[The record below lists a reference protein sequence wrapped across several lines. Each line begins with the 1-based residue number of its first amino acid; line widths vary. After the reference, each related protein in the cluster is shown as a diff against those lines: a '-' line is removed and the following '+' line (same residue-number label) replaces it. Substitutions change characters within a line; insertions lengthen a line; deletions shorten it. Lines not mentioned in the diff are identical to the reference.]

1 MSTEAGAGLREA
13 AGVRKS
19 LWLRYAYAG
28 PAGDSPARPP
38 PRRGGRVLT
47 AKLCS
52 LPQRRARAA
61 WGSPRIPVLQ
71 PEDRLSH
78 HPRRHSVTAD
88 GLCHSRCRQRC
99 ERSRDAIQR
108 CTLPCA
114 HHAIP
119 SLPHTARQAVGI
131 LLPFGTP
138 ELLFRTRDRASFVGE
153 AAFPERGG
161 GTERGGPGRCEKA
174 LSASFSL
181 LPSSI
186 VPSPARLGA
195 PSEKSSFPSPPPSLP
210 PPPIIIIITTIS
222 APEDDTLTQDLKRP
236 CAFYCDLPVGTLS
249 PSRSSMERRSESP
262 CLRDS
267 PDRRSGSPDV
277 KGPPPVKVARLEQ
290 NGSPMGARGRPNGAV
305 AKALG
310 GSLMIPVFCVVE
322 QLDGSLEYDNR
333 EEHAEFVL
341 VRKDVLFSQLVE
353 TALLALGYS
362 HSSAAQA
369 QGIIKLGRW
378 NPLPLSYVTDAPDAT
393 VADMLQDVYHVVTL
407 KIQLQSCS
415 KLEDLP
421 AEQWNHATVRN
432 ALKELLKEM
441 NQSTLAK
448 ECPLSQSMISSIVNS
463 TYYANVSATK
473 CQEFGRWYKKYK
485 KIKET
490 LSENCVLG
498 QRPMHLPNM
507 NQLASLGKSNE
518 QSPHSQIHHST
529 PIRNQ
534 VPALQP
540 IMSPGLL
547 SPQLSPQLVR
557 QQIAM
562 AHLINQQI
570 AVSRLLAHQHPQAIN
585 QQFLNHPPIPR
596 AVKPEPTNSSVEVS
610 PDIYQQVRDEL
621 KRASVSQAVFARV
634 AFNRT
639 QGLLSEILRK
649 EEDPRTASQS
659 LLVNLRAM
667 QNFLNLPEVERDRI
681 YQDER
686 ERSMNPNVS
695 MVSSASSSP
704 SSSRTPQAKTSTPT
718 TDLPIKVDGANV
730 NITAAIY
737 DEIQQEMKRAKVS
750 QALFAK
756 VAANKSQGWLC
767 ELLRWKENPSPENR
781 TLWENL
787 CTIRRFLNLPQHE
800 RDVIYE
806 EESRHHHSERM
817 QHVVQL
823 PPESVQVLHRQQSQP
838 AKESSPPREEAPPPP
853 PPTDDSCAKKPRSRT
868 KISLEAL
875 GILQSFIHDVGLY
888 PDQEAIH
895 TLSAQLDLPKHTII
909 KFFQNQ
915 RYHVKHHGKLKEHL
929 GSAVDVAEY
938 KDEELLTE
946 SEENDSEEGSE
957 EMYKVEA
964 EEENAD
970 KGKAAPAEIDQR

>member
-1 MSTEAGAGLREA
+1 
-13 AGVRKS
+13 
-19 LWLRYAYAG
+19 
-28 PAGDSPARPP
+28 
-38 PRRGGRVLT
+38 
-47 AKLCS
+47 
-52 LPQRRARAA
+52 
-61 WGSPRIPVLQ
+61 
-71 PEDRLSH
+71 
-78 HPRRHSVTAD
+78 
-88 GLCHSRCRQRC
+88 
-99 ERSRDAIQR
+99 
-108 CTLPCA
+108 
-114 HHAIP
+114 
-119 SLPHTARQAVGI
+119 
-131 LLPFGTP
+131 
-138 ELLFRTRDRASFVGE
+138 
-153 AAFPERGG
+153 
-161 GTERGGPGRCEKA
+161 
-174 LSASFSL
+174 
-181 LPSSI
+181 
-186 VPSPARLGA
+186 
-195 PSEKSSFPSPPPSLP
+195 
-210 PPPIIIIITTIS
+210 
-222 APEDDTLTQDLKRP
+222 
-236 CAFYCDLPVGTLS
+236 
-249 PSRSSMERRSESP
+249 MERRSESP
-262 CLRDS
+262 CRLGS
-267 PDRRSGSPDV
+267 PDRRSSSPEV
-277 KGPPPVKVARLEQ
+277 KGPPPLKVARLEQ
-290 NGSPMGARGRPNGAV
+290 NGSPGARGRPNGSAS
-305 AKALG
+305 KPLG
-310 GSLMIPVFCVVE
+310 GIMIPIFCVVE
-322 QLDGSLEYDNR
+322 QADSPLEYDGR

-341 VRKDVLFSQLVE
+341 VRKDVLFNQLVE

-369 QGIIKLGRW
+369 QGILKVGKW
-378 NPLPLSYVTDAPDAT
+378 NPLPLNFVTDAPDAT
-393 VADMLQDVYHVVTL
+393 VADMLQDVYHIVTL
-407 KIQLQSCS
+407 KIQLQSCA

-485 KIKET
+485 KVKVER
-490 LSENCVLG
+490 ENITDYCSIT
-498 QRPMHLPNM
+498 QRPTHLPNM
-507 NQLASLGKSNE
+507 NQLPSLGKSNE
-518 QSPHSQIHHST
+518 QSPHNQLHHSP
-529 PIRNQ
+529 PIRSQ

-540 IMSPGLL
+540 IMNPGLL
-547 SPQLSPQLVR
+547 SPQLNPQLVR

-596 AVKPEPTNSSVEVS
+596 TVKPVEPSNSSVEVS

-667 QNFLNLPEVERDRI
+667 QNFLNLPEAERDRI
-681 YQDER
+681 YQEER

-695 MVSSASSSP
+695 MVSSAGSSP
-704 SSSRTPQAKTSTPT
+704 GSSRAPQPKASTPT
-718 TDLPIKVDGANV
+718 SDIPMKVDGANI
-730 NITAAIY
+730 NITACIY
-737 DEIQQEMKRAKVS
+737 DDIQQEMKRAKVS

-787 CTIRRFLNLPQHE
+787 CTIRRFLSLPQHD

-823 PPESVQVLHRQQSQP
+823 PPEPVQLLHRQQSQP
-838 AKESSPPREEAPPPP
+838 VKETSPLREESVPPPQQP
-853 PPTDDSCAKKPRSRT
+853 EDSSAKKPRSRT

-929 GSAVDVAEY
+929 GTVVDVAEI

-957 EMYKVEA
+957 EMYSVET
-964 EEENAD
+964 AD
-970 KGKAAPAEIDQR
+970 EINDNDKTAAKPSDIDQR

>member
-1 MSTEAGAGLREA
+1 MIHGQSF
-13 AGVRKS
+13 
-19 LWLRYAYAG
+19 
-28 PAGDSPARPP
+28 SPSQATYRQ
-38 PRRGGRVLT
+38 T
-47 AKLCS
+47 
-52 LPQRRARAA
+52 
-61 WGSPRIPVLQ
+61 
-71 PEDRLSH
+71 LSN
-78 HPRRHSVTAD
+78 PYYCN
-88 GLCHSRCRQRC
+88 L
-99 ERSRDAIQR
+99 
-108 CTLPCA
+108 
-114 HHAIP
+114 
-119 SLPHTARQAVGI
+119 
-131 LLPFGTP
+131 
-138 ELLFRTRDRASFVGE
+138 
-153 AAFPERGG
+153 
-161 GTERGGPGRCEKA
+161 PGRA
-174 LSASFSL
+174 LS
-181 LPSSI
+181 PN
-186 VPSPARLGA
+186 
-195 PSEKSSFPSPPPSLP
+195 
-210 PPPIIIIITTIS
+210 
-222 APEDDTLTQDLKRP
+222 QN
-236 CAFYCDLPVGTLS
+236 
-249 PSRSSMERRSESP
+249 SMEMRSESP
-262 CLRDS
+262 SLRDS
-267 PDRRSGSPDV
+267 PDQRSNSPD
-277 KGPPPVKVARLEQ
+277 GRSPPPIKVARLEQ
-290 NGSPMGARGRPNGAV
+290 NGSPLGARGRSN
-305 AKALG
+305 
-310 GSLMIPVFCVVE
+310 GSLTKSVGGLMLPVFCVVE
-322 QLDGSLEYDNR
+322 QMDSR

-341 VRKDVLFSQLVE
+341 VRRDVLFNQLVE

-369 QGIIKLGRW
+369 QGIIKIGRW
-378 NPLPLSYVTDAPDAT
+378 NPLPLSYVTDAPDVT
-393 VADMLQDVYHVVTL
+393 VSDMLQDVYHVVTL

-432 ALKELLKEM
+432 ALRMLLKEM

-473 CQEFGRWYKKYK
+473 CHEFGRWYKKFK
-485 KIKET
+485 KMKVERDNLT
-490 LSENCVLG
+490 DYCVLG
-498 QRPMHLPNM
+498 QRPTHLSNI

-518 QSPHSQIHHST
+518 QAPHSPLHHST
-529 PIRNQ
+529 PIRSQ

-540 IMSPGLL
+540 IMNPGLL
-547 SPQLSPQLVR
+547 SPQLSPSLVR

-596 AVKPEPTNSSVEVS
+596 PVKPVETTNSSVEVS

-639 QGLLSEILRK
+639 QMKPSNAPTSDIQVKVEGE
-649 EEDPRTASQS
+649 AS
-659 LLVNLRAM
+659 
-667 QNFLNLPEVERDRI
+667 
-681 YQDER
+681 
-686 ERSMNPNVS
+686 NV
-695 MVSSASSSP
+695 
-704 SSSRTPQAKTSTPT
+704 T
-718 TDLPIKVDGANV
+718 
-730 NITAAIY
+730 ITAVVY

-787 CTIRRFLNLPQHE
+787 CTIRRFLGLPQHE
-800 RDVIYE
+800 RDAVYE
-806 EESRHHHSERM
+806 EESRHHHNERI

-823 PPESVQVLHRQQSQP
+823 TPEPVQVLLGQQAQQ
-838 AKESSPPREEAPPPP
+838 AKETSPPKEEAPPVPP
-853 PPTDDSCAKKPRSRT
+853 PSEDSCTKKPRSRT

-915 RYHVKHHGKLKEHL
+915 RYHVKHHGILKEHL
-929 GSAVDVAEY
+929 GIAVDVAEY

-946 SEENDSEEGSE
+946 SEENDSEEGME
-957 EMYKVEA
+957 EMYSVEQS
-964 EEENAD
+964 EDSSGNA
-970 KGKAAPAEIDQR
+970 KANLSEVDQR

>member
-1 MSTEAGAGLREA
+1 MEGNPDCHTLFAPLYRLELKKYRSP
-13 AGVRKS
+13 KS
-19 LWLRYAYAG
+19 
-28 PAGDSPARPP
+28 P
-38 PRRGGRVLT
+38 
-47 AKLCS
+47 
-52 LPQRRARAA
+52 
-61 WGSPRIPVLQ
+61 
-71 PEDRLSH
+71 
-78 HPRRHSVTAD
+78 
-88 GLCHSRCRQRC
+88 
-99 ERSRDAIQR
+99 
-108 CTLPCA
+108 
-114 HHAIP
+114 
-119 SLPHTARQAVGI
+119 I
-131 LLPFGTP
+131 LLTFWP
-138 ELLFRTRDRASFVGE
+138 LI
-153 AAFPERGG
+153 RGNSWFNIK
-161 GTERGGPGRCEKA
+161 GPC
-174 LSASFSL
+174 S
-181 LPSSI
+181 
-186 VPSPARLGA
+186 
-195 PSEKSSFPSPPPSLP
+195 
-210 PPPIIIIITTIS
+210 
-222 APEDDTLTQDLKRP
+222 
-236 CAFYCDLPVGTLS
+236 FYCDLPAGAVS
-249 PSRSSMERRSESP
+249 PSMERRSESP

-267 PDRRSGSPDV
+267 PDRGSGSPDV
-277 KGPPPVKVARLEQ
+277 KGPPPGKVARLEQ
-290 NGSPMGARGRPNGAV
+290 NGSPMGTRGRPNGAV
-305 AKALG
+305 TKPVGDVLIGVANIRGLRFSGANSCLSPVTLG
-310 GSLMIPVFCVVE
+310 QHGQGCFCRSCFRSGVPTLVGSRKGQDSRHSPIILRYILDGIMSSACLCSDGERCEQVEGLMIPVFCVVE
-322 QLDGSLEYDNR
+322 QSDASLEYDSR

-485 KIKET
+485 KIKVERVEREN
-490 LSENCVLG
+490 LSDYCVLG
-498 QRPMHLPNM
+498 QRPMHLPNI
-507 NQLASLGKSNE
+507 NQLATLGKTNE
-518 QSPHSQIHHST
+518 QSPHGQIHHST

-534 VPALQP
+534 VPTMQTM
-540 IMSPGLL
+540 INPGLL

-596 AVKPEPTNSSVEVS
+596 AVKPEPANSSVEVS

-667 QNFLNLPEVERDRI
+667 QNFLNLPDSERDRI

-695 MVSSASSSP
+695 MVSSAASSP

-718 TDLPIKVDGANV
+718 TDLPIKADGANV

-823 PPESVQVLHRQQSQP
+823 TPEPVQVLHRQQSQP
-838 AKESSPPREEAPPPP
+838 AKENSPPREEAPPPP
-853 PPTDDSCAKKPRSRT
+853 AEDSCAKKPRSRT

-929 GSAVDVAEY
+929 GTVVDVAEY

-957 EMYKVEA
+957 EMYKVEP
-964 EEENAD
+964 EEENPE
-970 KGKAAPAEIDQR
+970 KSKAAPADIDQR

>member
-1 MSTEAGAGLREA
+1 
-13 AGVRKS
+13 
-19 LWLRYAYAG
+19 
-28 PAGDSPARPP
+28 
-38 PRRGGRVLT
+38 
-47 AKLCS
+47 
-52 LPQRRARAA
+52 
-61 WGSPRIPVLQ
+61 
-71 PEDRLSH
+71 
-78 HPRRHSVTAD
+78 
-88 GLCHSRCRQRC
+88 
-99 ERSRDAIQR
+99 
-108 CTLPCA
+108 
-114 HHAIP
+114 
-119 SLPHTARQAVGI
+119 
-131 LLPFGTP
+131 
-138 ELLFRTRDRASFVGE
+138 
-153 AAFPERGG
+153 
-161 GTERGGPGRCEKA
+161 
-174 LSASFSL
+174 
-181 LPSSI
+181 
-186 VPSPARLGA
+186 
-195 PSEKSSFPSPPPSLP
+195 
-210 PPPIIIIITTIS
+210 
-222 APEDDTLTQDLKRP
+222 
-236 CAFYCDLPVGTLS
+236 
-249 PSRSSMERRSESP
+249 MERRSESP

-267 PDRRSGSPDV
+267 PDRGSGSPDV

-290 NGSPMGARGRPNGAV
+290 NGSPMGTRGRPNGSV
-305 AKALG
+305 TKSVG
-310 GSLMIPVFCVVE
+310 GLMIPVFCVVE
-322 QLDGSLEYDNR
+322 QLDTSLEYDNR

-485 KIKET
+485 KIKVERVEREN
-490 LSENCVLG
+490 LSDYCVLG
-498 QRPMHLPNM
+498 QRPMHLPNI
-507 NQLASLGKSNE
+507 NQLATLGKTNE
-518 QSPHSQIHHST
+518 QSSHGQVHHST

-534 VPALQP
+534 VPTLQP

-639 QGLLSEILRK
+639 
-649 EEDPRTASQS
+649 
-659 LLVNLRAM
+659 
-667 QNFLNLPEVERDRI
+667 
-681 YQDER
+681 
-686 ERSMNPNVS
+686 
-695 MVSSASSSP
+695 
-704 SSSRTPQAKTSTPT
+704 QAKTSTPT

-823 PPESVQVLHRQQSQP
+823 TPEPVQVLHRQQSQP
-838 AKESSPPREEAPPPP
+838 AKENTPPREEVPPPP
-853 PPTDDSCAKKPRSRT
+853 AEDSCAKKPRSRT

-929 GSAVDVAEY
+929 GTVVDVAEY

-957 EMYKVEA
+957 EMYKVEP
-964 EEENAD
+964 EEENPD
-970 KGKAAPAEIDQR
+970 KSKATPSEIDQR

>member
-1 MSTEAGAGLREA
+1 MIHGQGF
-13 AGVRKS
+13 
-19 LWLRYAYAG
+19 
-28 PAGDSPARPP
+28 SPSQATYRQ
-38 PRRGGRVLT
+38 T
-47 AKLCS
+47 
-52 LPQRRARAA
+52 
-61 WGSPRIPVLQ
+61 
-71 PEDRLSH
+71 LSN
-78 HPRRHSVTAD
+78 PY
-88 GLCHSRCRQRC
+88 
-99 ERSRDAIQR
+99 
-108 CTLPCA
+108 
-114 HHAIP
+114 
-119 SLPHTARQAVGI
+119 
-131 LLPFGTP
+131 
-138 ELLFRTRDRASFVGE
+138 
-153 AAFPERGG
+153 
-161 GTERGGPGRCEKA
+161 
-174 LSASFSL
+174 
-181 LPSSI
+181 
-186 VPSPARLGA
+186 
-195 PSEKSSFPSPPPSLP
+195 
-210 PPPIIIIITTIS
+210 
-222 APEDDTLTQDLKRP
+222 
-236 CAFYCDLPVGTLS
+236 YCDLPGQALS
-249 PSRSSMERRSESP
+249 PNQNSMEMRSDSP
-262 CLRDS
+262 SLRDS
-267 PDRRSGSPDV
+267 PDRRSNSPDT
-277 KGPPPVKVARLEQ
+277 KSPPPIKVARLEQ
-290 NGSPMGARGRPNGAV
+290 NGSPLGARGRPNGLLSKSV
-305 AKALG
+305 G
-310 GSLMIPVFCVVE
+310 GLMLPVFCVVE
-322 QLDGSLEYDNR
+322 QMDSR

-341 VRKDVLFSQLVE
+341 VRRDVLFNQLVE

-369 QGIIKLGRW
+369 QGIIKIGRW
-378 NPLPLSYVTDAPDAT
+378 NPLPLSYVTDAPDVT
-393 VADMLQDVYHVVTL
+393 VSDMLQDVYHVVTL

-432 ALKELLKEM
+432 ALRMLLKEM

-463 TYYANVSATK
+463 TYYANVSTTK
-473 CQEFGRWYKKYK
+473 CHEFGRWYKKFK
-485 KIKET
+485 KMKVERDNLT
-490 LSENCVLG
+490 DYCVLS
-498 QRPMHLPNM
+498 QRPTHLSNI

-518 QSPHSQIHHST
+518 QAPHSPLHHST
-529 PIRNQ
+529 PIRSQ
-534 VPALQP
+534 VPTLQP

-547 SPQLSPQLVR
+547 SPQLSPSLVR

-596 AVKPEPTNSSVEVS
+596 PVKPIETTNSSVEVS

-639 QGLLSEILRK
+639 QMDWGQWKKGRISEDRIKQHFYTMWRINPLGSTGLLSEILRK

-695 MVSSASSSP
+695 LLSSSSSSP
-704 SSSRTPQAKTSTPT
+704 SSSRVPQMKTATTPT
-718 TDLPIKVDGANV
+718 SDIQVKVEGESSNV
-730 NITAAIY
+730 TITAAVY

-787 CTIRRFLNLPQHE
+787 CTIRRFLGLPQHE
-800 RDVIYE
+800 RDAIYE
-806 EESRHHHSERM
+806 EESRHHHSERL
-817 QHVVQL
+817 QHVVQIT
-823 PPESVQVLHRQQSQP
+823 PEPVQVLLGQQAQP
-838 AKESSPPREEAPPPP
+838 AKETSPPREEAPPVPP
-853 PPTDDSCAKKPRSRT
+853 SSEDSCTKKPRSRT

-915 RYHVKHHGKLKEHL
+915 RYHVKHHGILKEHL
-929 GSAVDVAEY
+929 GIAVDVAEY

-946 SEENDSEEGSE
+946 SEENDSEESME
-957 EMYKVEA
+957 EMYNVEHS
-964 EEENAD
+964 EENSGNT
-970 KGKAAPAEIDQR
+970 KCSLSEVDQR

>member
-1 MSTEAGAGLREA
+1 MIHGQSF
-13 AGVRKS
+13 
-19 LWLRYAYAG
+19 
-28 PAGDSPARPP
+28 SPAQASYRQ
-38 PRRGGRVLT
+38 
-47 AKLCS
+47 S
-52 LPQRRARAA
+52 L
-61 WGSPRIPVLQ
+61 SN
-71 PEDRLSH
+71 
-78 HPRRHSVTAD
+78 
-88 GLCHSRCRQRC
+88 
-99 ERSRDAIQR
+99 
-108 CTLPCA
+108 
-114 HHAIP
+114 
-119 SLPHTARQAVGI
+119 
-131 LLPFGTP
+131 PFYCN
-138 ELLFRTRDRASFVGE
+138 L
-153 AAFPERGG
+153 
-161 GTERGGPGRCEKA
+161 PGR
-174 LSASFSL
+174 
-181 LPSSI
+181 
-186 VPSPARLGA
+186 
-195 PSEKSSFPSPPPSLP
+195 
-210 PPPIIIIITTIS
+210 
-222 APEDDTLTQDLKRP
+222 
-236 CAFYCDLPVGTLS
+236 TLS
-249 PSRSSMERRSESP
+249 PNQNSMERRSESP

-267 PDRRSGSPDV
+267 PDRRSSSPDV
-277 KGPPPVKVARLEQ
+277 RSPPPIKLARLEQ
-290 NGSPMGARGRPNGAV
+290 NGSPTGARGRPNGSLTKSV
-305 AKALG
+305 G
-310 GSLMIPVFCVVE
+310 GLMLPVFCVVE
-322 QLDGSLEYDNR
+322 QMDSSLDYDSR

-341 VRKDVLFSQLVE
+341 LRRDVLFSQLVE

-369 QGIIKLGRW
+369 QGIIKIGRW

-393 VADMLQDVYHVVTL
+393 VADMLLDVYHVVTL

-421 AEQWNHATVRN
+421 AEHWNHATVRN
-432 ALKELLKEM
+432 ALRELLKQM

-463 TYYANVSATK
+463 TFYANVSTTK
-473 CQEFGRWYKKYK
+473 CHEFGRWYKKFK
-485 KIKET
+485 KIKVER
-490 LSENCVLG
+490 ENLTDYCVLG
-498 QRPMHLPNM
+498 QRPTHLPII
-507 NQLASLGKSNE
+507 NQLASLGKTSE
-518 QSPHSQIHHST
+518 QSPHSQLHHST
-529 PIRNQ
+529 PIRSQ
-534 VPALQP
+534 VPTLQP

-596 AVKPEPTNSSVEVS
+596 PVKPVESANSAVEVS

-667 QNFLNLPEVERDRI
+667 QNFLNLPEIERDRI

-686 ERSMNPNVS
+686 ERSMNSNVS
-695 MVSSASSSP
+695 LVSSASSSP
-704 SSSRTPQAKTSTPT
+704 CSSKVPQSEQALTQRSFCVGQVFLPGRQNCSSIGNREVPGGRGTHGPALGDPPVQVKTSTTPVPDVT
-718 TDLPIKVDGANV
+718 VKVEGSSV
-730 NITAAIY
+730 HITAVVY

-787 CTIRRFLNLPQHE
+787 CTIRRFLGLPQHE
-800 RDVIYE
+800 RDAVYE
-806 EESRHHHSERM
+806 EEARHHHNERL
-817 QHVVQL
+817 QHVIQL
-823 PPESVQVLHRQQSQP
+823 TPEPVQVLHRQLSQP
-838 AKESSPPREEAPPPP
+838 AKETSPPREEAPPAPP
-853 PPTDDSCAKKPRSRT
+853 PSEDGCTKKPRSRT

-929 GSAVDVAEY
+929 GIAVDVAEY

-946 SEENDSEEGSE
+946 SEENDSEEGLE
-957 EMYKVEA
+957 EMYAVEQG
-964 EEENAD
+964 EETSENA
-970 KGKAAPAEIDQR
+970 KANPSEVDQR

>member
-1 MSTEAGAGLREA
+1 ME
-13 AGVRKS
+13 
-19 LWLRYAYAG
+19 
-28 PAGDSPARPP
+28 
-38 PRRGGRVLT
+38 
-47 AKLCS
+47 
-52 LPQRRARAA
+52 
-61 WGSPRIPVLQ
+61 
-71 PEDRLSH
+71 
-78 HPRRHSVTAD
+78 
-88 GLCHSRCRQRC
+88 
-99 ERSRDAIQR
+99 
-108 CTLPCA
+108 
-114 HHAIP
+114 
-119 SLPHTARQAVGI
+119 
-131 LLPFGTP
+131 
-138 ELLFRTRDRASFVGE
+138 
-153 AAFPERGG
+153 
-161 GTERGGPGRCEKA
+161 A
-174 LSASFSL
+174 LSQTKKYRS
-181 LPSSI
+181 PNITNSSKFLDI
-186 VPSPARLGA
+186 DPK
-195 PSEKSSFPSPPPSLP
+195 ED
-210 PPPIIIIITTIS
+210 S
-222 APEDDTLTQDLKRP
+222 AVQHQGP

-249 PSRSSMERRSESP
+249 PSRSGMERRSESP

-277 KGPPPVKVARLEQ
+277 KGPPPAKVARLEQ

-305 AKALG
+305 AKAVG
-310 GSLMIPVFCVVE
+310 GLMIPVFCVVE

-485 KIKET
+485 KIKGSKCT
-490 LSENCVLG
+490 VKCLSAVKADWDLDLNQKVKD
-498 QRPMHLPNM
+498 PHL
-507 NQLASLGKSNE
+507 KK
-518 QSPHSQIHHST
+518 
-529 PIRNQ
+529 
-534 VPALQP
+534 
-540 IMSPGLL
+540 L
-547 SPQLSPQLVR
+547 SDT
-557 QQIAM
+557 M
-562 AHLINQQI
+562 FYK
-570 AVSRLLAHQHPQAIN
+570 VSR
-585 QQFLNHPPIPR
+585 
-596 AVKPEPTNSSVEVS
+596 VEKN
-610 PDIYQQVRDEL
+610 YT
-621 KRASVSQAVFARV
+621 FG
-634 AFNRT
+634 
-639 QGLLSEILRK
+639 GLLSEILRK

-823 PPESVQVLHRQQSQP
+823 PPEPVQVLHRQQSQP

-853 PPTDDSCAKKPRSRT
+853 PPVEDSCAKKPRSRT

-964 EEENAD
+964 EEENVE
-970 KGKAAPAEIDQR
+970 KSKAAPAELDQR